1 MVRLV
6 LPVQTGKVNHQA
18 STHHPPSATT
28 EAGYLWSHAWVP
40 AGVVAAPQLQM
51 SGGDQRIQNVVLI
64 VHIEGVNE
72 VLRLAVR
79 GQH

>member
-1 MVRLV
+1 M
-6 LPVQTGKVNHQA
+6 
-18 STHHPPSATT
+18 T
-28 EAGYLWSHAWVP
+28 EAGYLWSHARVP

-64 VHIEGVNE
+64 VHIEGVSE